1 MLYYPPKNRDYS
13 ELGEAPPLLCKS
25 HGGPTAATSATF
37 NLSIQYWT
45 RWVACLQPTG
55 LFPSRRRPYESSE
68 QRAGA
73 ESAES
78 TVDSGLCRPLTAII
92 LV

>member
-1 MLYYPPKNRDYS
+1 MLYYPPKNKDYTT

-45 RWVACLQPTG
+45 R
-55 LFPSRRRPYESSE
+55 
-68 QRAGA
+68 
-73 ESAES
+73 
-78 TVDSGLCRPLTAII
+78 
-92 LV
+92 